1 MWQPMFDKILVR
13 RRDPEK
19 QVAGGLLHVPEGSE
33 KPQRMGTVVAAGP
46 GRLCLET
53 GSIVELQV
61 RVGDEVM
68 FGNFSGIDLPELE
81 ANLVLLREDEVL
93 MVQRPALDPA

>member
-1 MWQPMFDKILVR
+1 MNAWEPMFDKLLVR
-13 RRDPEK
+13 RREPEK
-19 QVAGGLLHVPEGSE
+19 QVAGLHIPEGSE
-33 KPQRMGTVVAAGP
+33 KPQRIGTVLATGP

-53 GSIVELQV
+53 GSIVSLHV

-81 ANLVLLREDEVL
+81 PNLVLLREDEVL
-93 MVQRPALDPA
+93 MVQRSPNPF